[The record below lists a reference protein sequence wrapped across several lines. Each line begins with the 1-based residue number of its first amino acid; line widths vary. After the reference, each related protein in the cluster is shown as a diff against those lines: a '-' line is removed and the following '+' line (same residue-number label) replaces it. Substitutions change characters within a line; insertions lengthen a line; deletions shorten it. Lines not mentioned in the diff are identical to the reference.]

1 MNRRHRQQGSSRRYE
16 QRLLKKSTQG
26 RREGYTMTCDDRK
39 HEPTRKSNF
48 SALSPPGHVSERAIE
63 FRELQFF
70 LMETVVSGLFGSG
83 LCN

>member
-16 QRLLKKSTQG
+16 RRLLEKSTQG

-48 SALSPPGHVSERAIE
+48 SALSPPGHAIE
-63 FRELQFF
+63 LRIF
-70 LMETVVSGLFGSG
+70 LFESVEGMHFTEDVRLRFG
-83 LCN
+83 

>member
-16 QRLLKKSTQG
+16 RRLLKKSTQG
-26 RREGYTMTCDDRK
+26 RQEGYTMTCDDRK

-48 SALSPPGHVSERAIE
+48 SALSPPGHAIE
-63 FRELQFF
+63 FRELRFF